1 MIILSRYN
9 LTQVTEFAQAMI
21 SQYLQDGDKVIDCTM
36 GNGHDTLF
44 LANRVGIDGKVIS
57 FDIQARALEI
67 TKKMIED
74 NKLDDSVVLIHDS
87 HENIDLYVKDKIAG
101 AMFNLGYLPGGDH
114 NLATKA
120 HSTIHALKKCL
131 FLLKPKGAIT
141 IVIYYGHGE
150 GNEEKEGILD
160 YVKVLN
166 PSLFHV
172 IKVEYFNQLSC
183 PPIIVTIIKK

>member
-1 MIILSRYN
+1 LSTYN

-21 SQYLQDGDKVIDCTM
+21 SQHLHKGDVVIDGTM

-44 LANRVGIDGKVIS
+44 LAKKVGIEGKVIS
-57 FDIQARALEI
+57 FDIQKSALEK
-67 TKKMIED
+67 TKNLIKD
-74 NKLDDSVVLIHDS
+74 NKLDDSVVLINDS
-87 HENIDLYVKDKIAG
+87 HENIDIYVKDKIAG

-131 FLLKPKGAIT
+131 ALLQQKGAIT
-141 IVIYYGHGE
+141 VVIYCGHGE
-150 GNEEKEGILD
+150 GYVEKDAILE
-160 YVKVLN
+160 YVKVLS

-172 IKVEYFNQLSC
+172 IKVEYFNQLSY